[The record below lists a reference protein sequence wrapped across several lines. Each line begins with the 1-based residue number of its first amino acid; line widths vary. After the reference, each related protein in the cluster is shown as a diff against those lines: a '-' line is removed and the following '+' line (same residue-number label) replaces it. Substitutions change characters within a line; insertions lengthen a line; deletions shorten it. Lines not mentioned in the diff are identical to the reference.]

1 MDYFPGDVA
10 ALRTAKSDLAVGI
23 DPARLTELENGS
35 PDWRVSGTH
44 AMIQV
49 LH

>member
-1 MDYFPGDVA
+1 VA

-23 DPARLTELENGS
+23 DPGRLAELEAGP
-35 PDWRVSGTH
+35 PDWRISGTH

-49 LH
+49 HV